1 VAFVI
6 LFLFRENLTV
16 GAATAAPA
24 VIPAYFLLGRFFQL
38 EAKEME
44 CFRSK
49 IHVWKV
55 TIG

>member
-16 GAATAAPA
+16 GAAVAAPA